1 MATVIVAIIVFGIV
15 GLDVWYLLDDKIH
28 HKGKVSCSGNCLEGC
43 SGCGGG
49 CSNCKVCEKENL

>member
-49 CSNCKVCEKENL
+49 CSGCKSDGCCH